1 MLFKSDRCLKRAS
14 ELLIMTDISDPGLSF
29 FVFIFQDNHCYEFL
43 NILSEVFYLYIS
55 IIYIYHCRF
64 FVIKDTKLYKITSMM
79 QYNIVD
85 FTMQI
90 LVSFH
95 FLSGRDGLLS
105 VHAVRKLF

>member
-14 ELLIMTDISDPGLSF
+14 ELLIMTDISVPGLSF
-29 FVFIFQDNHCYEFL
+29 FFVFQDNHCYEFL
-43 NILSEVFYLYIS
+43 NIRSEVFYLYIS
-55 IIYIYHCRF
+55 IIYIYHCRI
-64 FVIKDTKLYKITSMM
+64 FVIKDNKLYKITSMM

-90 LVSFH
+90 FSFH

-105 VHAVRKLF
+105 VHAVKKLF